1 MEDSVIRAYYDPL
14 FQNGDGIFVMR
25 TSVYL
30 NGGRDINLV
39 EQMKRDDY
47 TNYAYLYL
55 GATKSIGGLAYSG
68 LESFI
73 YTERHD
79 MNYMFPL
86 SVGIDHANSP
96 DHGDYFAASF
106 LATDMGSISSQLGGN
121 AMPLFNFKYYYDEVV

>member
-1 MEDSVIRAYYDPL
+1 MEDSVVRAYYDPK

-39 EQMKRDDY
+39 EQMRKDDY

-55 GATKSIGGLAYSG
+55 GATKAIGGLAYSG
-68 LESFI
+68 LESHI
-73 YTERHD
+73 YTERREMD
-79 MNYMFPL
+79 TILPL

-106 LATDMGSISSQLGGN
+106 LGTDTGQLPGQMGGG
-121 AMPLFNFKYYYDEVV
+121 AYPLFNYKYYYDEVA